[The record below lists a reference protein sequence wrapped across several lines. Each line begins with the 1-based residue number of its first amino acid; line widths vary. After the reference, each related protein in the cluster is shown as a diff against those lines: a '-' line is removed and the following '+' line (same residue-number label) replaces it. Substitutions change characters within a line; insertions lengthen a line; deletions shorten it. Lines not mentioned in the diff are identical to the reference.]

1 MKDNAAL
8 VNMLEKY
15 NEEQITLQEFS
26 TTINSLKTLTSEEK
40 KAMSQILDNESS
52 YERNINLLS
61 DSLEE
66 IDISNSESI
75 IQYLSIITSMKKLN
89 DEYIANRL
97 GLASSINLF
106 KYKAYKEAYE
116 KDKNYIE
123 IFNSSIDDIQNFY
136 EYILSVHDRLDFDE
150 TWEVVWGD
158 LSEEEFKKI
167 NDLYSKMTDTS
178 KKLEISESEYFEFK
192 NKQKQEISDK
202 YFSN

>member
-1 MKDNAAL
+1 MFTPSLSQRIIGVKTIQYREVKKWRKYLITFWIFITTYPIVYLSDRMKDNAAL

-150 TWEVVWGD
+150 T
-158 LSEEEFKKI
+158 
-167 NDLYSKMTDTS
+167 
-178 KKLEISESEYFEFK
+178 
-192 NKQKQEISDK
+192 
-202 YFSN
+202 